1 MYNENYDKLN
11 ELLTMRLDEAI
22 SKRTDF
28 DDYNCEPY
36 LEAMKI
42 KEVINNID
50 KQETELRKTQMDIH
64 CRENSDNIKAKIEE
78 ERLEIE
84 KEKIQM
90 DIRCRENSDDIKM
103 KIEEK
108 RLEVEKE
115 KTEMDI
121 RCRENSDNIKE
132 KIEKDRLTIERDRL
146 NADVQNSCIEHNIEK
161 SKNNSQ
167 TALRVLEIAAAVVV
181 APIVEHKFRKG
192 FAKMIC
198 EFEKDYNFTTTAG
211 RSLSKLFKL

>member
-22 SKRTDF
+22 SNRTDF
-28 DDYNCEPY
+28 EDYNNEPY

-42 KEVINNID
+42 AEVINNID
-50 KQETELRKTQMDIH
+50 KQETELEKTKMDI
-64 CRENSDNIKAKIEE
+64 K
-78 ERLEIE
+78 
-84 KEKIQM
+84 
-90 DIRCRENSDDIKM
+90 CRENSDDIKAR
-103 KIEEK
+103 IE
-108 RLEVEKE
+108 R
-115 KTEMDI
+115 
-121 RCRENSDNIKE
+121 
-132 KIEKDRLTIERDRL
+132 DRLTIERDRL
-146 NADVQNSCIEHNIEK
+146 NADVQNSCIEHNIER

>member
-11 ELLTMRLDEAI
+11 ELLTMRLDEAL
-22 SKRTDF
+22 SNRTDF
-28 DDYNCEPY
+28 DDYNNEPY

-42 KEVINNID
+42 AEVINNID
-50 KQETELRKTQMDIH
+50 KQETELEKTKMDI
-64 CRENSDNIKAKIEE
+64 K
-78 ERLEIE
+78 
-84 KEKIQM
+84 
-90 DIRCRENSDDIKM
+90 CRENSDDIKAR
-103 KIEEK
+103 IE
-108 RLEVEKE
+108 R
-115 KTEMDI
+115 
-121 RCRENSDNIKE
+121 
-132 KIEKDRLTIERDRL
+132 DRLTIERDRL
-146 NADVQNSCIEHNIEK
+146 NADVQNSCTEHNIEK

>member
-22 SKRTDF
+22 SNRTDF
-28 DDYNCEPY
+28 DDYNNEPY

-42 KEVINNID
+42 AEVINNID
-50 KQETELRKTQMDIH
+50 KQETELEKTKMDI
-64 CRENSDNIKAKIEE
+64 K
-78 ERLEIE
+78 
-84 KEKIQM
+84 
-90 DIRCRENSDDIKM
+90 CRENSDDIKA
-103 KIEEK
+103 KIE
-108 RLEVEKE
+108 R
-115 KTEMDI
+115 
-121 RCRENSDNIKE
+121 
-132 KIEKDRLTIERDRL
+132 DRLTIERDRL
-146 NADVQNSCIEHNIEK
+146 NADVQNSCIEHDIEK

>member
-11 ELLTMRLDEAI
+11 ELLGMRLDEAI
-22 SKRTDF
+22 SNRTDF
-28 DDYNCEPY
+28 EDYNSEPY

-42 KEVINNID
+42 AEVINNID
-50 KQETELRKTQMDIH
+50 KQETELEKTKMDI
-64 CRENSDNIKAKIEE
+64 K
-78 ERLEIE
+78 
-84 KEKIQM
+84 
-90 DIRCRENSDDIKM
+90 CRENSDDIKA
-103 KIEEK
+103 KIE
-108 RLEVEKE
+108 R
-115 KTEMDI
+115 
-121 RCRENSDNIKE
+121 
-132 KIEKDRLTIERDRL
+132 DRLTIERDRL

>member
-11 ELLTMRLDEAI
+11 ELLGMRLDEAI
-22 SKRTDF
+22 SNRTDF
-28 DDYNCEPY
+28 EDYNNEPY

-42 KEVINNID
+42 AEVINNID
-50 KQETELRKTQMDIH
+50 KQETELEKTKMDI
-64 CRENSDNIKAKIEE
+64 K
-78 ERLEIE
+78 
-84 KEKIQM
+84 
-90 DIRCRENSDDIKM
+90 CRENSDDIKA
-103 KIEEK
+103 KIE
-108 RLEVEKE
+108 R
-115 KTEMDI
+115 
-121 RCRENSDNIKE
+121 
-132 KIEKDRLTIERDRL
+132 DRLTIERDRL